1 MNNSFKAAVLLIF
14 AILYSIDSD
23 AKKPKWIKE
32 RPILNDY
39 YQGIGAVE
47 KDGSQI
53 DYKLSARSKALKELS
68 SEITVTISANSILH
82 QLENNNLV
90 KESYESNTSLK
101 TMQTLEGYEIETY
114 EDSKNYWVYAKLSK
128 AKYEM
133 AKRQKLEKVKKLAL
147 INYQKGLNSQKEGDV
162 NEAIANY
169 LKTITALKDHLDEDL
184 TIKSFD
190 GDINLGS
197 DTYTN
202 LQHILQNIHFEPFQT
217 NISVKLSRD
226 LEIPIA
232 VTATY
237 KTGAIDKHPISNLPI
252 SFSFTKGEGDLCAS
266 STTNYE
272 GEAKCGISKV
282 TSNIKRQQIR
292 ARLNIEPF
300 LDSDATVANIQK
312 AFVPI
317 ELLPETTISLEMQ
330 RSKAVIELKE
340 SSFCDRTNGKYLANE
355 LRSILNQNFFTYT
368 DSINNS
374 DFTIKLSVNFTD
386 GGSKPSN
393 GYTVYIV
400 YGEIDMT
407 VISNNTMEEI
417 FSHRSSQIKGM
428 KSGSYENALKD
439 AASKCLKTFEK
450 ELIPELEQLEM

>member
-1 MNNSFKAAVLLIF
+1 MNNAFKILLLIIF
-14 AILYSIDSD
+14 ATLFSINSD

-39 YQGIGAVE
+39 YQGIGVVE
-47 KDGSQI
+47 KKGSQV
-53 DYKLSARSKALKELS
+53 DYTLSARSKALKELS

-90 KESYESNTSLK
+90 RESYESNTSLK

-114 EDSKNYWVYAKLSK
+114 EDNKNYWVYVKLSK

-133 AKRQKLEKVKKLAL
+133 GKRQKLEKAKKLAL
-147 INYQKGLNSQKEGDV
+147 INYQKGLNFQKEGDV

-169 LKTITALKDHLDEDL
+169 LKTISALKDHLDEDL

-202 LQHILQNIHFEPFQT
+202 LQYILQHIHFEPFQA

-226 LEIPIA
+226 LEIPIG
-232 VTATY
+232 VSTTY
-237 KTGAIDKHPISNLPI
+237 NAGTDGKQPISNLPI

-266 STTNYE
+266 STTNYD
-272 GEAKCGISKV
+272 GKATCGISKV

-300 LDSDATVANIQK
+300 LDSDGTIAKIQK
-312 AFVPI
+312 AFMPM
-317 ELLPETTISLEMQ
+317 EMLPETTISLEMQ
-330 RSKAVIELKE
+330 RSKAVIELTE
-340 SSFCDRTNGKYLANE
+340 SSFGDRTNGKYLANE
-355 LRSILNQNFFTYT
+355 LRSLLNQNFFTYT

-374 DFTIKLSVNFTD
+374 DFTVKLSVNFTD

-400 YGEIDMT
+400 YGEIDIT

-439 AASKCLKTFEK
+439 AASKCLKTFER
-450 ELIPELEQLEM
+450 ELVPELEQLEM

>member
-1 MNNSFKAAVLLIF
+1 MNNSIKTLLLIIITSLF
-14 AILYSIDSD
+14 TINSE

-39 YQGIGAVE
+39 YQGIGVVE
-47 KDGSQI
+47 KTGNQV
-53 DYKLSARSKALKELS
+53 DYTLSARSKALKELS

-114 EDSKNYWVYAKLSK
+114 EDSNNYWVYVKLSK

-133 AKRQKLEKVKKLAL
+133 AKRQQLEKAKKLAL
-147 INYQKGLNSQKEGDV
+147 INYQKGLSFQKSGNV
-162 NEAIANY
+162 NEAISNY
-169 LKTITALKDHLDEDL
+169 LKAISALKDHLDEDL

-190 GDINLGS
+190 EDINLGS
-197 DTYTN
+197 DIYTN
-202 LQHILQNIHFEPFQT
+202 LQYILQRIHLEPFQAS
-217 NISVKLSRD
+217 ISVKLSRD
-226 LEIPIA
+226 LEIPVGVS
-232 VTATY
+232 VTFNS
-237 KTGAIDKHPISNLPI
+237 GIDGKHPISNLPI
-252 SFSFTKGEGDLCAS
+252 SFSFTKGEGDLCS
-266 STTNYE
+266 SATTNYE

-300 LDSDATVANIQK
+300 LDSDGTIAKIQK
-312 AFVPI
+312 AFVPM
-317 ELLPETTISLEMQ
+317 EMLPETTISLEMQ
-330 RSKAVIELKE
+330 RSKAIIELTE
-340 SSFCDRTNGKYLANE
+340 ITFGNQTNGKYLANE
-355 LRSILNQNFFTYT
+355 LRSLLNQNFFTYT
-368 DSINNS
+368 DSTNNS
-374 DFTIKLSVNFTD
+374 DFTVKLNINFTD

-439 AASKCLKTFEK
+439 AATKCLKTFEK